1 MEHISKNTEKIVGM
15 IVKLEPQE
23 FIGVC
28 KILGVKIYDEIVEMQ
43 DVDDFAASSSRD
55 AQNDSSEITEAESTG
70 RAQCANITIKIRLAE
85 DLFVDVVDKV
95 EKLNRTQRRN
105 LLRLLKPATKGR

>member
-1 MEHISKNTEKIVGM
+1 MEQISKSTEKIVGM

-28 KILGVKIYDEIVEMQ
+28 KILGVQIYDEIEGELNVE
-43 DVDDFAASSSRD
+43 DAAGRCGDAYNDD
-55 AQNDSSEITEAESTG
+55 SEITEAESTG
-70 RAQCANITIKIRLAE
+70 RPQHTNINIQVRSAE

>member
-28 KILGVKIYDEIVEMQ
+28 KILGVKIYDEVEGELNVE
-43 DVDDFAASSSRD
+43 DAAGRCGDAHNDDSG
-55 AQNDSSEITEAESTG
+55 ITEAESTG
-70 RAQCANITIKIRLAE
+70 RPIDIQIRSAE

-105 LLRLLKPATKGR
+105 LFRLLKPATKGR

>member
-28 KILGVKIYDEIVEMQ
+28 KILGVKIYDEVEGELNVE
-43 DVDDFAASSSRD
+43 DAAGRCGDAHNDDSG
-55 AQNDSSEITEAESTG
+55 ITEAESTG
-70 RAQCANITIKIRLAE
+70 RPIHIQIRSAE